1 MGVIHAIKK
10 VATHLHEVE
19 ARGQSA
25 ETPLIAMGE
34 VLLIVVPVV
43 LVVCA
48 LVFVAYYVIG

>member
-10 VATHLHEVE
+10 EATHLHEVE

>member
-10 VATHLHEVE
+10 EATHLHEVE

-48 LVFVAYYVIG
+48 LVFVAYYVVG